1 MAKLTEQPLGEVVDV
16 ASGTALAPA
25 TQRANSFYS
34 VPTSPATEGVL
45 KVLGSGKNNLVTMNK
60 RGKAVSHSQQIEVLQ
75 NGEKRLI
82 KINSNASTVELEL
95 ADIEKL
101 TGSNKTAKKLFILNL
116 IKMNEQAYS
125 GGTLRRN
132 YMQFPLQELVD
143 IGFYSTLRSARQGFN
158 NGMDLLTS
166 LKLKGSMKKGKKEVA
181 TALEVLFTGANIKNG
196 TCTVYINE
204 RVNWAFIA
212 AFYTVLPHYSFKL
225 SNKAFDLILYVF
237 YLARQNLK
245 QIEENGCFNISLRAI
260 QNQLQLPSEIGCIN
274 PTRDIK
280 KPIEDAITE
289 ILSYGNSTEFSIQ
302 PVVDNNAPIAAYL
315 DNGYIKITLKGSY
328 ASIFIELSKNK
339 AKQIATAK
347 KRRETIKEKAIAI
360 NTAKKLESEEASKK
374 AAAKTKKGTADNEK
388 N

>member
-1 MAKLTEQPLGEVVDV
+1 MAKRIEMPVGELSYTSN
-16 ASGTALAPA
+16 SGNLAPVLEKGK
-25 TQRANSFYS
+25 SFYS

-45 KVLGSGKNNLVTMNK
+45 KVLGSGKNNLEQMPK
-60 RGKAVSHSQQIEVLQ
+60 MAKQVSHSKQIKVLQ
-75 NGEKRLI
+75 NGKKRLVTV
-82 KINSNASTVELEL
+82 KSNTSTVTLEL

-101 TGSNKTAKKLFILNL
+101 TGSNKTAKKLFIFNL

-132 YMQFPLQELVD
+132 YMQFPLQELIG

-166 LKLKGSMKKGKKEVA
+166 LKLKGSMKKGKKELA

-196 TCTVYINE
+196 VCTVFINE

-212 AFYTVLPHYSFKL
+212 AFYTILPHYSFKL

-245 QIEENGCFNISLRAI
+245 QIEEKGCFNISLRAI
-260 QNQLQLPSEIGCIN
+260 QNQLQLPNEIGCLN

-280 KPIEDAITE
+280 KPVEDAIAE
-289 ILSYGNSTEFSIQ
+289 ILKYGNSTEFSIQ

-315 DNGYIKITLKGSY
+315 DSGYIKITLKGNY
-328 ASIFIELSKNK
+328 ANDFIALYKDR
-339 AKQIATAK
+339 AKQIETAQ
-347 KRRETIKEKAIAI
+347 KRKDTILEKAITI

-374 AAAKTKKGTADNEK
+374 DASKKKEAFNQ
-388 N
+388 